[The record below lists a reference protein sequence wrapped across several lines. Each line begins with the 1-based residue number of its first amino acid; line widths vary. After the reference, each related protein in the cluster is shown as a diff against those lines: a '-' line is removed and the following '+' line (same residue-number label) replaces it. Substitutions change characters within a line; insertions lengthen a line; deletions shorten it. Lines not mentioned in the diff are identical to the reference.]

1 MNFAGNH
8 LPEIM
13 IKALVLACGNPLRG
27 DDGVALEVVSHLQK
41 DLRDRATEFYC
52 QQQWTPELAEPVS
65 QAEFVVFVDAAIDR
79 PPGSIAYRELRTNR
93 NASLR
98 STHYSSPESL
108 LLLAEDVYGQ
118 RPSRAY
124 LVTVAGAAFELEE
137 NLSDPVRNAI
147 PGAVERIKD
156 LLSSAMADKPAAP
169 SAPGFQFA
177 EGRLDD

>member
-1 MNFAGNH
+1 
-8 LPEIM
+8 M

-27 DDGVALEVVSHLQK
+27 DDGAALEVVNHLQK
-41 DLRDRATEFYC
+41 GLSDPATEFYC

-65 QAEFVVFVDAAIDR
+65 QAEFVVFVDAALDG
-79 PPGSIAYRELRTNR
+79 PPGSIACRKLRTNR
-93 NASLR
+93 GASLR
-98 STHYSSPESL
+98 GTHYSSPESL

-147 PGAVERIKD
+147 PGAVQRIKD
-156 LLSSAMADKPAAP
+156 LLSSAMSD
-169 SAPGFQFA
+169 
-177 EGRLDD
+177 